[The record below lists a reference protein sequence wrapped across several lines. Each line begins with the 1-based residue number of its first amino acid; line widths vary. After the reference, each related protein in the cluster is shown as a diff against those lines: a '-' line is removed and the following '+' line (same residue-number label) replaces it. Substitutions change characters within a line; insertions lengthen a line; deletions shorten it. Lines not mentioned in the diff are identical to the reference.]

1 MDNQRPLWRTCF
13 EEAQLT
19 SIKINYVFQTAEYSA
34 SITQHIHLKSTRTQQ
49 ASVIL
54 SWLQPPIIA
63 STKRQP
69 LQMQIQPQFSMIR
82 NSLGRKLFVAD
93 YWDDET
99 NEPHKPS
106 PLTIYLTALTSREYK
121 IDNPILFGAYL
132 QITFPIYLHISW
144 MCHSGTAVSNSLS
157 NNKFH
162 FLQCYFLA
170 YSVA

>member
-1 MDNQRPLWRTCF
+1 MFFRQQSIQLQSHSIYTSNLWEHSRLQSYCPDFSQRSL
-13 EEAQLT
+13 
-19 SIKINYVFQTAEYSA
+19 
-34 SITQHIHLKSTRTQQ
+34 Q
-49 ASVIL
+49 A
-54 SWLQPPIIA
+54 PP
-63 STKRQP
+63 KRQP
-69 LQMQIQPQFSMIR
+69 LQMQIQLQFSMIR

>member
-1 MDNQRPLWRTCF
+1 MFFRQQSIQLQSHSIYTSNLREHSRLQSYCPDFSQRSL
-13 EEAQLT
+13 
-19 SIKINYVFQTAEYSA
+19 
-34 SITQHIHLKSTRTQQ
+34 Q
-49 ASVIL
+49 A
-54 SWLQPPIIA
+54 PP
-63 STKRQP
+63 KRQP

-82 NSLGRKLFVAD
+82 NSLGHKLFVAG

-106 PLTIYLTALTSREYK
+106 PLTTNLTALTSREYK
-121 IDNPILFGAYL
+121 TDDPILFGAYL